1 MTKPFKKTLALQGVF
16 CLPED
21 NRESIRSRSQGLQLQ
36 LGAAS
41 FNWQIFSKKKKLKT
55 KNFKNEVILY
65 VFNFHKLWK
74 FSMYSQKYRRMIK
87 DLYFI
92 FGL

>member
-1 MTKPFKKTLALQGVF
+1 MIKPFKKTLALEGVF

-36 LGAAS
+36 LGAAF
-41 FNWQIFSKKKKLKT
+41 FNWRIFSRKTKLKT

-65 VFNFHKLWK
+65 VFNFHKLC
-74 FSMYSQKYRRMIK
+74 
-87 DLYFI
+87 I
-92 FGL
+92 FGFRFIAKNIEG